1 MNDIENSTQ
10 HNNIEVLLGVLCV
23 LAAGMLGVMIALSY
37 QVDTI
42 SSQLEQLIYHV
53 MQK

>member
-10 HNNIEVLLGVLCV
+10 HNIEVLLGVLCV
-23 LAAGMLGVMIALSY
+23 LAAGMLGVVIALSY

-42 SSQLEQLIYHV
+42 SSQLEQLIHHV
-53 MQK
+53 MLK